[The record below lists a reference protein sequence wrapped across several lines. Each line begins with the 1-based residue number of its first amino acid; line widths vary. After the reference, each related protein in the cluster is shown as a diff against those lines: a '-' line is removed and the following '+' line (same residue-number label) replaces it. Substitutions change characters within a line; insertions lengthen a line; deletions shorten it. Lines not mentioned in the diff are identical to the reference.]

1 MVPRPEAVTVPH
13 SNDWHLAHDGRG
25 GCRRV
30 PQLEQRWMRS
40 LCSLAPSKKKR
51 LSWVSA
57 GRGRLG
63 RGADPDADGADGDGA
78 DADGAEADADADAGA
93 AASALGRGLNLRIR
107 KSMVATSSSFWS
119 VYSSRWV
126 TKCPV
131 PRPVAF
137 SVETESMTEV
147 HVRRSPGTRG
157 RT

>member
-51 LSWVSA
+51 VSWVSA

-63 RGADPDADGADGDGA
+63 RGADPDADGADEGADAVAADA
-78 DADGAEADADADAGA
+78 DADGDADDVGADAGA
-93 AASALGRGLNLRIR
+93 AASAL
-107 KSMVATSSSFWS
+107 
-119 VYSSRWV
+119 
-126 TKCPV
+126 
-131 PRPVAF
+131 
-137 SVETESMTEV
+137 
-147 HVRRSPGTRG
+147 
-157 RT
+157 